1 MNRTAKSTC
10 PYFDLPDSS
19 RWDRTMA
26 GVPFREINPHTS
38 SPLRITPATRV
49 GSGGSCF
56 AQNITTALRK
66 RGYNYFITEAAP
78 SFMSDDSATKNNY
91 GIFSSRYGN
100 LYTPLQWLQLIQR
113 SVGSFTPSDQFWSDG
128 KGRFFDLLR
137 PRIKPLGFSSLRE
150 MEADVRQH
158 LKAVK
163 TLFEQVEVF
172 VFTLG
177 LTEAWQSTLDGTIY
191 PTCPGCGSAGDFD
204 PTRYVFRN
212 FSVAET
218 NEHLSQAVK
227 LISSLNPA
235 ANIILTVSPVPL
247 IATME
252 QRHVLQATIYSKSVL
267 RVAAEQ
273 AAVAFDNV
281 HYFASFEVITATGNS
296 QAYFADDRRS
306 VTQDGIDHV
315 MKCFFELYGSA
326 PETHQHIAESMPTT
340 AKGVAAHA
348 EIICDE
354 EEFFRAVAE
363 ARAGDR

>member
-1 MNRTAKSTC
+1 
-10 PYFDLPDSS
+10 
-19 RWDRTMA
+19 
-26 GVPFREINPHTS
+26 
-38 SPLRITPATRV
+38 
-49 GSGGSCF
+49 
-56 AQNITTALRK
+56 
-66 RGYNYFITEAAP
+66 
-78 SFMSDDSATKNNY
+78 
-91 GIFSSRYGN
+91 
-100 LYTPLQWLQLIQR
+100 
-113 SVGSFTPSDQFWSDG
+113 
-128 KGRFFDLLR
+128 
-137 PRIKPLGFSSLRE
+137 
-150 MEADVRQH
+150 VRQH

-177 LTEAWQSTLDGTIY
+177 LTEGWQSTLDGTVY

-212 FSVAET
+212 FSVTET

-235 ANIILTVSPVPL
+235 VNIILTVSPVPL

-281 HYFASFEVITATGNS
+281 HYFASFEIITGTGNTH
-296 QAYFADDRRS
+296 AYFANDRRS
-306 VTQDGIDHV
+306 VTQEGIDHV
-315 MKCFFELYGSA
+315 MKCFFELYGST
-326 PETHQHIAESMPTT
+326 PEHHQHIAESMPTT
-340 AKGVAAHA
+340 AKGEGAHTG
-348 EIICDE
+348 IICDE